1 MIRVAF
7 FAEILKRNYDG
18 ATRTMFQIIDRIDES
33 EFEFIFLCGLPP
45 EETIPQKVYRFPVLR
60 IPFQKNYYFVNPL
73 FKKRRIHNILD
84 EFQPNV
90 IHIASPSLMGRMA
103 ASYGKKNQIPVLS
116 IYHTHYKSY
125 VQYYFR
131 KVPFLTGLVR
141 KYVVSRTKAFYN
153 RCDLMLVP
161 TKSIKNE
168 MRKDGI
174 QKKKIKIWAR
184 GIDSELFSPNK
195 RNELYI
201 DNITQNS
208 FPNILFVSRL
218 VWEKNLQLLIDIY
231 NKSEAYNLKRNFII
245 VGDGLARKKLEK
257 KMPKAFFFGHV
268 DHKELSKI
276 YASCDYFIFPST
288 SETYGNVLLEAMA
301 SGIPVIAANGGSN
314 VDLIQHGSNGFLC
327 QIGNADNYL
336 RMIKILN
343 EQPTLRQLMVKR
355 GLQVAANSSWDL
367 LIERYFLK
375 VRKLAKTVST
385 GSEIKLDTVPAFNFE
400 VAS

>member
-174 QKKKIKIWAR
+174 QKKKIKI
-184 GIDSELFSPNK
+184 
-195 RNELYI
+195 
-201 DNITQNS
+201 
-208 FPNILFVSRL
+208 
-218 VWEKNLQLLIDIY
+218 
-231 NKSEAYNLKRNFII
+231 
-245 VGDGLARKKLEK
+245 
-257 KMPKAFFFGHV
+257 
-268 DHKELSKI
+268 
-276 YASCDYFIFPST
+276 
-288 SETYGNVLLEAMA
+288 
-301 SGIPVIAANGGSN
+301 
-314 VDLIQHGSNGFLC
+314 
-327 QIGNADNYL
+327 
-336 RMIKILN
+336 
-343 EQPTLRQLMVKR
+343 
-355 GLQVAANSSWDL
+355 
-367 LIERYFLK
+367 
-375 VRKLAKTVST
+375 
-385 GSEIKLDTVPAFNFE
+385 
-400 VAS
+400 